1 MLTGSTE
8 LWAFTLGWTDE
19 LSAPLAW
26 ADSESPGTPEM
37 AVLPETLPGK
47 GAVTGGLVIVN

>member
-8 LWAFTLGWTDE
+8 LWALTLGWTDE